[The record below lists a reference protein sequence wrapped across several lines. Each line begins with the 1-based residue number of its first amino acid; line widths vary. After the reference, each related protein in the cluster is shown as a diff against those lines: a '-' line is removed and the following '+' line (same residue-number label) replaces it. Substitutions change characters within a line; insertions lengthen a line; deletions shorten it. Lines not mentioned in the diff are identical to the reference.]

1 MRKERHAGTRTSCSG
16 FTLIEVTLAIA
27 ILSVMVLLN
36 YKTIRGLI
44 EAKLLL
50 DDKRDGMFI
59 ANSVLT
65 RISREIQLA
74 TGQRAL
80 LPSCDSL
87 GPVPVGAAAASTT
100 PPPNSGPRLV
110 FKAEESSM
118 GQGPTLTFLAKEA
131 GQYIPDG
138 GTHSGIVQI
147 TYRVTE
153 DPDQKGARERTLLLV
168 REEVPHRLPATKA
181 CAGVIRF
188 PITKN
193 LVSLSFQFYDQK
205 SEEWSASWTDQKSVR
220 LPNIVQFSLTL
231 ATPQGQETYTTAVP
245 ITSTP

>member
-1 MRKERHAGTRTSCSG
+1 MKGKRTNKQTRCSG

-44 EAKLLL
+44 EVKLLL

-65 RISREIQLA
+65 RIAREIQLA
-74 TGQRAL
+74 TAQRAL
-80 LPSCDSL
+80 LPACDSL
-87 GPVPVGAAAASTT
+87 GPVPAGAATT
-100 PPPNSGPRLV
+100 NATPAPNAGPRLV

-118 GQGPTLTFLAKEA
+118 GPGPTLTFLAKEA

-153 DPDQKGARERTLLLV
+153 DPDQKGAQERTLLLV

-181 CAGVIRF
+181 CADVIRF

-205 SEEWSASWTDQKSVR
+205 NQEWSTSWTEQRSVR

-231 ATPQGQETYTTAVP
+231 ATPQGQETYTTAIP
-245 ITSTP
+245 ITSQ

>member
-1 MRKERHAGTRTSCSG
+1 MTVPLRPIGTRRSG
-16 FTLIEVTLAIA
+16 FTLLEVTLAIS

-74 TGQRAL
+74 TSQRAL
-80 LPSCDSL
+80 LPPCDSL
-87 GPVPVGAAAASTT
+87 GPVPSGAAAAGT
-100 PPPNSGPRLV
+100 PPPDPSAPRLV
-110 FKAEESSM
+110 FRSEES
-118 GQGPTLTFLAKEA
+118 GVGAGPSLTFLAKEA

-147 TYRVTE
+147 TYRIEE
-153 DPDQKGARERTLLLV
+153 DPDQRGARQRTLLLV
-168 REEVPHRLPATKA
+168 REEVPHRLPATRA
-181 CAGVIRF
+181 CADVIRF

-193 LVSLSFQFYDQK
+193 LVSMSFQFFDK
-205 SEEWSASWTDQKSVR
+205 RAEEWSASWSS
-220 LPNIVQFSLTL
+220 SL
-231 ATPQGQETYTTAVP
+231 V
-245 ITSTP
+245 

>member
-1 MRKERHAGTRTSCSG
+1 MTKARGATKPLRNG
-16 FTLIEVTLAIA
+16 FTLLEVTIAIS

-74 TGQRAL
+74 TSQRAL
-80 LPSCDSL
+80 LPPCDSL
-87 GPVPVGAAAASTT
+87 GPVPAGAAAAGTAA
-100 PPPNSGPRLV
+100 PDPAAPRLV
-110 FKAEESSM
+110 FKSEES
-118 GQGPTLTFLAKEA
+118 GIGAGPSLTFLAKEA

-147 TYRVTE
+147 TYRIEE
-153 DPDQKGARERTLLLV
+153 DPDQRGARERTLLLV
-168 REEVPHRLPATKA
+168 REEVPHRLPATRA
-181 CAGVIRF
+181 CADVIRF

-193 LVSLSFQFYDQK
+193 LVSISFQFFDK
-205 SEEWSASWTDQKSVR
+205 RAEEWSASWSNEKSVR
-220 LPNIVQFSLTL
+220 LPNIVQFKLTL

-245 ITSTP
+245 ILSQ